1 MSREQSTWSGLRW
14 PIKAILI
21 AAPIILVGYIGNK
34 FGWFS
39 TINNKIEE
47 RTASNNNYQPS
58 GDNYQPGSDKSTSGT
73 NSGGNN
79 NNSNNNNTKAKG
91 GDVSTSA
98 SDHRTFNFNPEKPV
112 NGTLKG
118 IVEVGATGFNS
129 FVINVDK
136 EKRWE
141 IINKEFGKSFVY
153 EGMATTEDIRAGL
166 KKYISGIMDRGVQSR
181 NVHFVISSG
190 AQKEAKTA
198 IISSELKKMGYVV
211 NLVTPE
217 QEGKLA
223 LKSVL
228 PKSYENN
235 SYVVDIG
242 SGNTKIS
249 WVNGTGVTSIEA
261 AGAKYYEKGMDD
273 ATVANEVKAKANSI
287 PAAKREICFIIG
299 GVPYELAKV
308 TRLGE
313 ERFTVLNDPS
323 TYSAGDKKKVA
334 CGLNI
339 YKSLKEVTK
348 CDTFVFDWD
357 ANFSIG
363 FLLGLP

>member
-1 MSREQSTWSGLRW
+1 MSTNNQSTWSALRW
-14 PIKAILI
+14 PIKALIIALPILLI
-21 AAPIILVGYIGNK
+21 GYFGNK
-34 FGWFS
+34 NGWFTSLKNNIEQSSS
-39 TINNKIEE
+39 TVDNSLQENSGNN
-47 RTASNNNYQPS
+47 PS
-58 GDNYQPGSDKSTSGT
+58 SGGDANSGT
-73 NSGGNN
+73 N
-79 NNSNNNNTKAKG
+79 T
-91 GDVSTSA
+91 TSA
-98 SDHRTFNFNPEKPV
+98 SEKSASKDGGISVGNAEHRTFAYQPEKPV
-112 NGTLKG
+112 NGVLKG

-129 FVINVDK
+129 FVINMDK

-141 IINKEFGKSFVY
+141 IVSKEFGKSFVY

-166 KKYISGIMDRGVQSR
+166 KKYISGIFDKGVQSK

-190 AQKEAKTA
+190 AQKEPKTA
-198 IISSELKKMGYVV
+198 VIASELKKMGYVV
-211 NLVTPE
+211 NLVTAE

-228 PKSYENN
+228 PKNYEDN

-249 WVNGTGVTSIEA
+249 WVNGGSISSNEA
-261 AGAKYYEKGMDD
+261 PGAKYYEKGMDD
-273 ATVANEVKAKANSI
+273 AAAYADVKAKANAV
-287 PAAKREICFIIG
+287 PKNKREVCFIIG
-299 GVPYELAKV
+299 GVPFELANK
-308 TRLGE
+308 TRQND
-313 ERFTVLNDPS
+313 ERFTVLNNPS
-323 TYSAGDKKKVA
+323 DYNAGDKKKVA

-339 YKSLKEVTK
+339 YKALKDATG